1 MSEQEQ
7 LWVLVDPERG
17 EFSVEQWAD
26 AVGRLSDLFDIARLF
41 GAEPN
46 EALLF
51 ALRDAR
57 VRAEIALERASEGES
72 V

>member
-1 MSEQEQ
+1 MDEQER
-7 LWVLVDPERG
+7 LWVLVDPERKAYTP
-17 EFSVEQWAD
+17 EQWED
-26 AVGRLSDLFDIARLF
+26 AVGRLSDLFDIAALF

-57 VRAEIALERASEGES
+57 VRAEIALERTREGES